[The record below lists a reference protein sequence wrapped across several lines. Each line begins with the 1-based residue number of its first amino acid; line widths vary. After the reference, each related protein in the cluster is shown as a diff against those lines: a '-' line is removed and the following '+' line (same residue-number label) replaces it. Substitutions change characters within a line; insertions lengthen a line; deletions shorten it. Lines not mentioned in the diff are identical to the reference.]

1 LRFEKQLHFV
11 FQSDILT
18 NVEDMP
24 SIAPKV
30 LYEIGGFRITETMF
44 TAWIVT
50 AALIVFAVVVRVAF
64 IPRWN
69 KDLKHTSAFRLLI
82 ESAVGM
88 FSKESNELTEKYS
101 KIIGPLYFGC
111 SAFIMFGVLMELFG
125 LRSPLSDLN
134 CDIVLGG
141 ITFIV
146 IQLCGILKHRARRLL
161 RLPTVIMPITDC
173 VVPFS
178 MALRLFGSIF
188 SGYLIMEIVYSFFP
202 YVLPALLEPL
212 FTLFHALIQAYVF
225 MFLSMNFVNEA
236 IE

>member
-1 LRFEKQLHFV
+1 
-11 FQSDILT
+11 
-18 NVEDMP
+18 MP

-88 FSKESNELTEKYS
+88 FSKESDELTEKYS

-161 RLPTVIMPITDC
+161 RLPTVIMPITHGVASFRKYILGLSDNGDSLF
-173 VVPFS
+173 VFPVRTPGTARTAVYAVPC
-178 MALRLFGSIF
+178 ADTG
-188 SGYLIMEIVYSFFP
+188 VC
-202 YVLPALLEPL
+202 
-212 FTLFHALIQAYVF
+212 FHVP
-225 MFLSMNFVNEA
+225 VNELRQRSY
-236 IE
+236 

>member
-1 LRFEKQLHFV
+1 MRFEKQLHFV

-146 IQLCGILKHRARRLL
+146 IQLCGILKRAQAFAPADGDHADNRLRRAFFHGVASFRKYIL
-161 RLPTVIMPITDC
+161 RLSDNGDSLFVFPVRTAGAARTAVYAVPC
-173 VVPFS
+173 VDTGVCFHVP
-178 MALRLFGSIF
+178 
-188 SGYLIMEIVYSFFP
+188 
-202 YVLPALLEPL
+202 
-212 FTLFHALIQAYVF
+212 
-225 MFLSMNFVNEA
+225 VNELRQ
-236 IE
+236 

>member
-1 LRFEKQLHFV
+1 MHFA

-18 NVEDMP
+18 NVENMP

-30 LYEIGGFRITETMF
+30 LYQIGDFKITETLF
-44 TAWIVT
+44 TSWIVT
-50 AALIVFAVVVRVAF
+50 AALIIFALVVRFAF

-69 KDLKHTSAFRLLI
+69 RDLKHTSGFRLLV

-88 FSKESNELTEKYS
+88 FVKESDELTEKYS

-141 ITFIV
+141 ITFVV

-202 YVLPALLEPL
+202 YVLPAVLEPL
-212 FTLFHALIQAYVF
+212 FTLFHALIQSYVF